1 LSIVDQ
7 SRTAKKIVSVEELAE
22 QVAALK
28 SAGKRVVLC
37 HGVFDLLHYG
47 HILHFREAR
56 GQGDALVVTL
66 TPDVYVNKGPGR
78 PAFTEAYRAQM
89 LAALE
94 IVDFVAINRWPA
106 AVEMLKTVQPD
117 VYAKGPD
124 YRDNEADLTG
134 KIQEEEAA
142 VRSTG
147 GRIYYTEDISFS
159 SSTLI
164 NRHLSSYSLEVND
177 YLTELRKTF
186 TPSQVHG
193 ALDSLR
199 KLRVLVVGEA
209 IIDEYAYVDQMGKS
223 SKEPVLA
230 MRYISEEQF
239 AGGTLAIANHLAA
252 FVDDVHL
259 VTFLGAK
266 DSREEFVR
274 DRLAPNVRP
283 TFLYKKDSP
292 TIVKRRYVENYL
304 LSKLFEV
311 YIFNDEFLDPDDN
324 ERFNALL
331 AAETSKYD
339 LVIVADFGHGILTQE
354 AIDTI
359 QSNAKFLAVNTQQN
373 AANIGYHTIS
383 RYSRVNYVCTN
394 EAELRAD
401 SRARLGD
408 IKPLIQALANKVHAQ
423 NTLVTQGKR
432 GALFYRAD
440 EGWSWGPAFARS
452 VTDRV
457 GTGDAVLSWTAA
469 MVAAGLPGPMVAFVA
484 NVIGAE
490 AAQIVGNRSAVDR
503 VATYKFIESLL
514 K

>member
-1 LSIVDQ
+1 MSLVDRPQ
-7 SRTAKKIVSVEELAE
+7 TADKVVTVEELATR
-22 QVAALK
+22 VAEMRA
-28 SAGKRVVLC
+28 AGKCVVLC

-56 GQGDALVVTL
+56 TQGDVLVVTL
-66 TPDVYVNKGPGR
+66 TPDVYVNKGPNR
-78 PAFTEAYRAQM
+78 PAFTETYRAQM
-89 LAALE
+89 LASLE
-94 IVDFVAINRWPA
+94 MVDFVAINRWPT
-106 AVEMLKTVQPD
+106 AVEMLTTVRPD
-117 VYAKGPD
+117 IYAKGPD
-124 YRDNEADLTG
+124 YKNHAQDLTG
-134 KIQEEEAA
+134 KIDDEEAA
-142 VRSTG
+142 VNNVG
-147 GRIYYTEDISFS
+147 GRLYYTEDVSFS

-164 NRHLSSYSLEVND
+164 NRHLSSYPLEVNE

-186 TPSQVHG
+186 TPSQVHN

-199 KLRVLVVGEA
+199 KLRVLVVGET
-209 IIDEYAYVDQMGKS
+209 IIDEYAYVEQMGKS

-230 MRYISEEQF
+230 MRYVSEEQF
-239 AGGTLAIANHLAA
+239 AGGTLAIANHMAA
-252 FVDDVHL
+252 FIDDVSL
-259 VTFLGAK
+259 ITFLGAR
-266 DSREEFVR
+266 DSREDFVR
-274 DRLAPNVRP
+274 EHLAPNVRP
-283 TFLYKKDSP
+283 KFLYKKDSP

-311 YIFNDEFLDPDDN
+311 YIFNDEYLDDEDSA
-324 ERFNALL
+324 RFSALL
-331 AAETSKYD
+331 AAETSQYD
-339 LVIVADFGHGILTQE
+339 VVVVADFGHGILTRE
-354 AIDTI
+354 AIDTV
-359 QSNAKFLAVNTQQN
+359 QNNAKFLAVNTQQN

-383 RYSRVNYVCTN
+383 RYSRVNFICTN

-408 IKPLIQALANKVHAQ
+408 IKPLILSLAEKVHAQ

-432 GALFYRAD
+432 GALFHRSG

-484 NVIGAE
+484 NVIGAQ